1 VGDQAVTRT
10 EAAEIRA
17 AQLVGKAVREDRL
30 RRALSILSRKPRRR
44 WDLPT
49 IPASERAYL
58 NSILLF
64 NLGRAIGR
72 GD

>member
-1 VGDQAVTRT
+1 MTRN
-10 EAAEIRA
+10 EASEIRA

-30 RRALSILSRKPRRR
+30 RKALAILARTNRRK

-64 NLGRAIGR
+64 NLGKAIGK
-72 GD
+72 